1 MLALTVAEQAP
12 HVALTEV
19 PEPRPLPFEAIVEVR
34 AVSLNLGECRRLS
47 MSPPGG
53 VHGWDL
59 SGTVCTAAAD
69 GTGPA
74 EGTRVVGVMNPPGA
88 WAQRVAVPTTMLAPI
103 PDAVSFEQAACLPV
117 AGLTALRA
125 LEEIGFVLGKRI
137 AITGASGGVGR
148 LAIQLARDAGADV
161 LAVARRTAGL
171 VELGADEVVERLD
184 PEGPPID
191 GALDGIGGPTLGAA
205 LQRVR
210 SDGVVVSYAATVPEP
225 VSYPAR
231 SFFVESAGARLY
243 GLFLFHD
250 LSKWQ
255 SASRDLERLARRV
268 GDGALD
274 VQIDLTAPW
283 EEASSAV
290 TKLLK
295 NEVAGKA
302 VLTL

>member
-1 MLALTVAEQAP
+1 MLALTVVDQAP

-19 PEPRPLPFEAIVEVR
+19 PQPAPLPFQAVVEVR
-34 AVSLNLGECRRLS
+34 AVSLNLGECKLLPHLPQGS
-47 MSPPGG
+47 L
-53 VHGWDL
+53 HGWDL
-59 SGTVCTAAAD
+59 SGTIAHAATD

-74 EGTRVVGVMNPPGA
+74 LGTHVVGVMNPPGA
-88 WAQRVAVPTTMLAPI
+88 WAQRVAVPTEMLAPI
-103 PDAVSFEQAACLPV
+103 PDEVTFEQAACLPV

-171 VELGADEVVERLD
+171 VELGASDVVTSLD
-184 PEGPPID
+184 PTGDPID
-191 GALDGIGGPTLGAA
+191 AALDGIGGPVLGAA

-225 VSYPAR
+225 VEYPTRA
-231 SFFVESAGARLY
+231 FFRESAGARLY

-250 LSKWQ
+250 LRKWQ

-268 GDGALD
+268 GEGRLD
-274 VQIDLTAPW
+274 VQINLTLPW
-283 EEASSAV
+283 EDAGDAV
-290 TKLLK
+290 TKLVN